1 MSLATLLRRRWIPL
15 LFVTLLLGVGVPYG
29 CSELAYRERLWVF
42 SIEPG
47 NASWFTGVPEG
58 VRQFN
63 IPVSSGL
70 TGTDYLHAWWW
81 PSRHPDAPA
90 VLYLHGTRWNLT
102 AQVRRIATLR
112 QLGYSV
118 LAIDYRGFGESPG
131 ELPSERSVYQDAQS
145 AWQQLQKLQ
154 PEASKR
160 YIYGH
165 SLGGAVA
172 VDLAWRI
179 ARDGD
184 ADGDSPGA
192 AGLIIEST
200 FTTLADAAS
209 AVIDTRFPL
218 RWLMSEKFDSLAKI
232 ADIHLP
238 VLIVHGSDDRYVPP
252 RFSEAL
258 YAAARPPKRLLLVP
272 GGTHSN
278 SMVIGTRDYAEALRQ
293 LFGDA
298 QITRENAGES
308 STGG

>member
-15 LFVTLLLGVGVPYG
+15 LFVALLVGVGVPYG
-29 CSELAYRERLWVF
+29 CSELAYRERQWVF

-47 NASWFTGVPEG
+47 NASWFSGVPEG
-58 VRQFN
+58 VRQLN
-63 IPVSSGL
+63 LPVSSVL
-70 TGTDYLHAWWW
+70 KGTEYIHAWWW
-81 PSRHPDAPA
+81 PARRPDAPTL
-90 VLYLHGTRWNLT
+90 LYLHGTRWNLT

-131 ELPSERSVYQDAQS
+131 DVPSERSVYEDARI
-145 AWQQLQKLQ
+145 AWKHLQQLQ
-154 PEASKR
+154 PDARKR

-165 SLGGAVA
+165 SLGGAIA

-179 ARDGD
+179 AREDDPDGD
-184 ADGDSPGA
+184 YPAA

-209 AVIDTRFPL
+209 AVVNTRFPL
-218 RWLMSEKFDSLAKI
+218 RWLMSEKFDSLDKI
-232 ADIHLP
+232 PDIRIP
-238 VLIVHGSDDRYVPP
+238 VLIVHGNDDRYVPP

-258 YAAARPPKRLLLVP
+258 YAAARAPKRLLLVP

-278 SMVIGTRDYAEALRQ
+278 SMVIDTHAYAEALRS
-293 LFGDA
+293 LFGASRISLEA
-298 QITRENAGES
+298 QEAS

>member
-1 MSLATLLRRRWIPL
+1 MSLATLLRRRLIPL
-15 LFVTLLLGVGVPYG
+15 LFVTLLVGVGVPYG
-29 CSELAYRERLWVF
+29 CSELAYRERQWVF

-63 IPVSSGL
+63 LPVPDGL

-81 PSRHPDAPA
+81 PARRPDAPTL
-90 VLYLHGTRWNLT
+90 LYLHGTRWNLT

-131 ELPSERSVYQDAQS
+131 DVPSERSVYQDARVAWKHLQS
-145 AWQQLQKLQ
+145 LQ
-154 PEASKR
+154 PDPRKR

-184 ADGDSPGA
+184 PTGDYPAA

-209 AVIDTRFPL
+209 AVVDTRFPL
-218 RWLMSEKFDSLAKI
+218 RWLMSEKFDSLDKI
-232 ADIHLP
+232 PDIHIP

-258 YAAARPPKRLLLVP
+258 YAAARPPKRLLLIP

-278 SMVIGTRDYAEALRQ
+278 SMVIGTRDYAAALRA
-293 LFGDA
+293 LFGGA
-298 QITRENAGES
+298 HLSEAEKEQS

>member
-15 LFVTLLLGVGVPYG
+15 LFVTLLVGVGVPYG
-29 CSELAYRERLWVF
+29 CSELAYRERQWVF

-58 VRQFN
+58 VHPLN
-63 IPVSSGL
+63 LPVSSVL
-70 TGTDYLHAWWW
+70 KGTEYIHAWWW
-81 PSRHPDAPA
+81 PARRPDAPTI
-90 VLYLHGTRWNLT
+90 LYLHGTRWNLT

-131 ELPSERSVYQDAQS
+131 DVPSERSVYEDARI
-145 AWQQLQKLQ
+145 AWKHLQQLQ
-154 PEASKR
+154 PDARKR

-165 SLGGAVA
+165 SLGGAIA

-179 ARDGD
+179 ARDD
-184 ADGDSPGA
+184 DPDGDYPAA

-218 RWLMSEKFDSLAKI
+218 RWLMSEKFDSLDKI
-232 ADIHLP
+232 PDIRIP

-278 SMVIGTRDYAEALRQ
+278 SMVIGTRAYAEALRS
-293 LFGDA
+293 LFGASRLSVEA
-298 QITRENAGES
+298 QEES
-308 STGG
+308 STGS